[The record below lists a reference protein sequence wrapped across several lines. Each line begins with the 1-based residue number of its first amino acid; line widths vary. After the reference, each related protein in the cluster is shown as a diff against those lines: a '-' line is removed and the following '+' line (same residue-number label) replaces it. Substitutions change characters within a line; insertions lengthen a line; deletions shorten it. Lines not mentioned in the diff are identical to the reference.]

1 MTHQSF
7 NVTLRSGGGDMKAAW
22 FLRQVNLYLLNS
34 ALKKKKIY
42 IILSRDPLWRALAEL
57 CIFAVLFVIFI
68 VSFLKNMESMLTSD
82 LKMGRIIYSILYLRI
97 KI

>member
-34 ALKKKKIY
+34 ALKKKKNLY
-42 IILSRDPLWRALAEL
+42 HPVKRSPVESSCRALHF
-57 CIFAVLFVIFI
+57 CRPVCYF
-68 VSFLKNMESMLTSD
+68 
-82 LKMGRIIYSILYLRI
+82 YSEFPKKYG
-97 KI
+97 KHAHQ